1 MPLLSTVTGTPGSLA
16 FSSASRRLGYEAAGL
31 LAPVPYVDEEPIAT
45 ILSGNPL
52 VMRSRMRVGGCSSA
66 SMPEGAAHSFASCA
80 WPADGPANP
89 TIASARPK
97 AARPP
102 DTVQR
107 GLIVWWVPWV
117 RLHDH

>member
-16 FSSASRRLGYEAAGL
+16 FSSASSRLGDDGAGL

-80 WPADGPANP
+80 WPADGQRTRPSPAQDL
-89 TIASARPK
+89 R
-97 AARPP
+97 
-102 DTVQR
+102 QR
-107 GLIVWWVPWV
+107 GLQTLCNESSLFGGFLGCVGSI
-117 RLHDH
+117 